1 MSLLGIDVGTTGCK
15 IIVFNIEG
23 KILAQAYGEYP
34 LLHSQPGWSELD
46 SHVVWDKISDCI
58 QSVAQQTKND
68 PVEAISVASQGE
80 AVTPISKSGEILANT
95 ITSFDARTTDISN
108 EISQKAS
115 KLELMKITGIPLSDI
130 TTLAKLTWIQRYQHQ
145 FLKDSF
151 VSPHV
156 K

>member
-68 PVEAISVASQGE
+68 PVL
-80 AVTPISKSGEILANT
+80 SKSRVCLKPAPAGM
-95 ITSFDARTTDISN
+95 
-108 EISQKAS
+108 AS
-115 KLELMKITGIPLSDI
+115 RLG
-130 TTLAKLTWIQRYQHQ
+130 
-145 FLKDSF
+145 
-151 VSPHV
+151 SPAC
-156 K
+156 